1 MSMSTL
7 SHMPILSCTSC
18 AHAYTHVCTNVYP
31 QYGVQDAGK
40 NDHYVT
46 LDKKLQQGGAA
57 TGSSDSYE
65 ATHKR
70 LYGNGVSHPGHNY
83 IGHTYTCHN
92 SIRHSY
98 ISHNFTGHNYTGVS
112 HPGRVFYLLVCR
124 VATGYVVRTQ
134 KAHDPDMV
142 SADTGERIF
151 PMLPTPRHGPRAMT
165 RELAPVA
172 GVEPP
177 VLHHTLLAEDH
188 ARGGPFRYREF
199 VVFHNANVYPEYLIA
214 YQRFNDALGPLA

>member
-1 MSMSTL
+1 M
-7 SHMPILSCTSC
+7 
-18 AHAYTHVCTNVYP
+18 AHIVMGY
-31 QYGVQDAGK
+31 D
-40 NDHYVT
+40 
-46 LDKKLQQGGAA
+46 
-57 TGSSDSYE
+57 
-65 ATHKR
+65 
-70 LYGNGVSHPGHNY
+70 
-83 IGHTYTCHN
+83 
-92 SIRHSY
+92 
-98 ISHNFTGHNYTGVS
+98 YTGVS

-134 KAHDPDMV
+134 TAHDPDMV

-151 PMLPTPRHGPRAMT
+151 PMLQTPRHGPRAVT

-214 YQRFNDALGPLA
+214 YQRFNGALGPLA